1 MNIKLLPYFGLL
13 FLLLG
18 LSTCGGGED
27 SQLAGGGIGGTGMSI
42 GPISGFGSIFVN
54 GIQYDTTEA
63 TIVVNDQHVD
73 ETHLQLGMVVRIEGD
88 LAEDSGTAHRI
99 EFNSNVKGPIE
110 QIDTDNNRLSV
121 LGQSIF
127 VDNITQFKG
136 FNALDE
142 LNINDHVEVSG
153 LSDADG
159 TIVATWIQTLTLPPP
174 QVEVR
179 GRIQHLDSAMQTF
192 KLGNLLVDFSAL
204 RTLEQPI
211 ENNMRVEVRGRLISN
226 NQLYADHVRA
236 APHFSRLNTGNRL
249 SLKGFITQM
258 STGNQFEVAQQ
269 TVRTTGQTRFE
280 LGHAAD
286 IQTGTE
292 VIIDGRLNDKQILIA
307 ERLTFVTAST
317 QRSLSGFIQILAPVE
332 AINAQSIQLLN
343 QPITITAKTLLEDTQ
358 LGLRRFRLADLR
370 PGDYVHLSG
379 FLVLETQEIIAETLV
394 RIPPSSLK
402 RSVLLEGPLTQ
413 SQIAT
418 GQLAILGVPIATSGQ
433 TRYRGQQQPP
443 RQAPHHHRPL
453 ISFRQPPKPTIGMD
467 KRSFFA
473 ELERQPQ
480 RRVGVQGDWHGQ
492 SISAKTL
499 VIDLNE

>member
-1 MNIKLLPYFGLL
+1 
-13 FLLLG
+13 
-18 LSTCGGGED
+18 
-27 SQLAGGGIGGTGMSI
+27 
-42 GPISGFGSIFVN
+42 
-54 GIQYDTTEA
+54 
-63 TIVVNDQHVD
+63 
-73 ETHLQLGMVVRIEGD
+73 
-88 LAEDSGTAHRI
+88 
-99 EFNSNVKGPIE
+99 
-110 QIDTDNNRLSV
+110 
-121 LGQSIF
+121 
-127 VDNITQFKG
+127 
-136 FNALDE
+136 
-142 LNINDHVEVSG
+142 
-153 LSDADG
+153 
-159 TIVATWIQTLTLPPP
+159 
-174 QVEVR
+174 
-179 GRIQHLDSAMQTF
+179 MQTF

-280 LGHAAD
+280 LGDAAD
-286 IQTGTE
+286 IQAGTE
-292 VIIDGRLNDKQILIA
+292 VIVDGRLNDKQILIA

-332 AINAQSIQLLN
+332 IINAQSIQLLN
-343 QPITITAKTLLEDTQ
+343 QPVTITAKTLLEDTQ

-379 FLVLETQEIIAETLV
+379 FLVLETQETIAETLV
-394 RIPPSSLK
+394 RVPPSPLD

-418 GQLAILGVPIATSGQ
+418 GQLALLGVPIATTGQ

-443 RQAPHHHRPL
+443 RQAPHHHLAPRPL

-467 KRSFFA
+467 QRAFFS

-480 RRVGVQGDWHGQ
+480 RRVGVQGDWNGQ
-492 SISAKTL
+492 SIIAKTL
-499 VIDLNE
+499 VIDLDE